1 MSSILHRGS
10 SPGQSSHNRLCIIFC
25 EPDTTTIIMSSF
37 KAENSLI
44 VFSNN
49 IFALLCKITEKHH
62 HHRSQHPHH
71 QYIGILQVLLH
82 LRTHDKAYFP
92 SFCASALSALS
103 ALHCPTVS
111 NCPPI
116 GDELIKATQLN
127 PKLSESGCIFRE
139 METFCCKMHIGVQ
152 SSIMKTSRSKYNHK
166 SASTLNASTM

>member
-92 SFCASALSALS
+92 SFCASALSNSVQLS
-103 ALHCPTVS
+103 TLCKCTHHGQST
-111 NCPPI
+111 
-116 GDELIKATQLN
+116 
-127 PKLSESGCIFRE
+127 KLSESDCIFWE
-139 METFCCKMHIGVQ
+139 METFCFKMHIGAVVHHEDISIKIQ
-152 SSIMKTSRSKYNHK
+152 SQKCINVEGINNVKMK
-166 SASTLNASTM
+166 AG